1 MIIDAH
7 AHMDECDVRG
17 WYDDPERVLK
27 FMDMAGIDIAVVS
40 TYRNTPETDLSA
52 LEYIAKGCQKYPDR
66 LIPYLRL
73 NPRAGKKALKA
84 LELGIHEYG
93 IRGVKLHPAS
103 YNLAPFMDAT
113 VDILKMAA
121 RYQMPVLFHCS
132 DELMC
137 YPLQIEEAAKKS
149 PDTTI
154 ILAHMGGFFHKRD
167 ALEVCKRNP
176 QFYMDTCEFPFSK
189 EIEKAVYEMGPERLL
204 FGTDIP
210 TDNPILE
217 IEKIK
222 MLKMGQEVEDLI
234 FYKNIAKIL
243 NIDVASYLSKRD
255 ALAERGG

>member
-1 MIIDAH
+1 MIIDSH

-17 WYDDPERVLK
+17 WYDHPDRVIS
-27 FMDMAGIDIAVVS
+27 FMDQAGIDIAVVS

-52 LEYIAKGCQKYPDR
+52 LKYIAEGCWKYPDR

-73 NPRAGKKALKA
+73 NPRAGKKAVET

-93 IRGVKLHPAS
+93 IKGVKLHPAS
-103 YNLAPFMDAT
+103 YNLAPFVDAT
-113 VDILKMAA
+113 VDILKMAS

-137 YPLQIEEAAKKS
+137 YPLQIEAAMKKS
-149 PDTTI
+149 PDSKV

-176 QFYMDTCEFPFSK
+176 NAYMDTCEFPFSAGIEIAIK
-189 EIEKAVYEMGPERLL
+189 EIGAERLL
-204 FGTDIP
+204 FGTDLP
-210 TDNPILE
+210 TDNPVLE

-222 MLKMGQEVEDLI
+222 KLKMGKEIEDKI
-234 FYKNIAKIL
+234 FYKNIANL
-243 NIDVASYLSKRD
+243 LR
-255 ALAERGG
+255 LELGGREEKK